1 VHSAA
6 ALRLGYVRAVG
17 PVDLRRRAPGAKAP
31 VLILG
36 FNAGL
41 EDLLHPRRQRQGQR
55 QRQRLALRAFVVP
68 TLRQAQGRLL
78 RKRRE
83 GWGTRFVSCGGE
95 VKVPVPRLFKERR
108 DKDGPPGI
116 DPPFAKLIRG
126 GWFAKVF
133 FMSDRVMS
141 ESAMSESTEQIRELL
156 DSVYRVDSG
165 RILATL
171 IRLLGDFDLAEEAMH
186 EAFAAALSLWPKSGV
201 PGNPRPWLIST
212 ARFKAI
218 DTLRRRARFD
228 ASQDEFVRYFE
239 AQSISAER
247 SNKNEEH
254 GLEDDYLEDD
264 RLRLIFTCCHP
275 SLAPDARVALT
286 LREVCGLTTE
296 EIAKAFLI
304 TPRTLA
310 QRVVRAK
317 AKIRETP
324 IRYEVPTPGELPER
338 LGAVLQVIYLVFN
351 EGYSAAAGAEVTR
364 AELTGEAIRLG
375 RLLVELHLTELGPEP
390 EVIGLLSLMLLQE
403 SRRAARNSPTG
414 ELILLENQDRA
425 LWNREQIAEGVAL
438 LEKALQYRQKSR
450 RFGSYTLQAAIAAVH
465 AEAESVA
472 RTDWR
477 QIVALYDR
485 LLQVQPSPVVQL
497 NRAVAI
503 AMRDGPEA
511 GLTNIDAVLEHGE
524 LANYYLAHSA
534 RADMCRRLGRT
545 AEARASYEKAL
556 ALTQQEPERQF
567 LQERIRQLK

>member
-1 VHSAA
+1 
-6 ALRLGYVRAVG
+6 
-17 PVDLRRRAPGAKAP
+17 
-31 VLILG
+31 
-36 FNAGL
+36 
-41 EDLLHPRRQRQGQR
+41 
-55 QRQRLALRAFVVP
+55 
-68 TLRQAQGRLL
+68 
-78 RKRRE
+78 
-83 GWGTRFVSCGGE
+83 
-95 VKVPVPRLFKERR
+95 
-108 DKDGPPGI
+108 
-116 DPPFAKLIRG
+116 
-126 GWFAKVF
+126 
-133 FMSDRVMS
+133 MS
-141 ESAMSESTEQIRELL
+141 ERSPQQLSDQTSDQIRELL
-156 DSVYRVDSG
+156 DSLYRQDSR

-228 ASQDEFVRYFE
+228 ASQDELARYLE
-239 AQSISAER
+239 AQSGSAER
-247 SNKNEEH
+247 SNSNAE
-254 GLEDDYLEDD
+254 GSLQDQSLEDD

-275 SLAPDARVALT
+275 SLAPEARVALT

-296 EIAKAFLI
+296 EIAKAFLT
-304 TPRTLA
+304 TPGTLA
-310 QRVVRAK
+310 QRIVRAK
-317 AKIRETP
+317 AKIREARIP
-324 IRYEVPTPGELPER
+324 YEVPAPQELPER

-375 RLLVELHLTELGPEP
+375 RLLLELRPEP
-390 EVIGLLSLMLLQE
+390 EIVGLLSLMLLQE
-403 SRRAARNSPTG
+403 SRHAARTSPTG
-414 ELILLENQDRA
+414 ELILLENQNRS

-438 LEKALQYRQKSR
+438 LEQALNSR

-472 RTDWR
+472 LTDWR

-485 LLQVQPSPVVQL
+485 LLRIQPSPVVQL

-511 GLTNIDAVLEHGE
+511 GLAHIDAVLELGE

-534 RADMCRRLGRT
+534 RADMYRRLGRT
-545 AEARASYEKAL
+545 VEARSSYEKAL

-567 LQERIRQLK
+567 LARRLEELK

>member
-1 VHSAA
+1 
-6 ALRLGYVRAVG
+6 
-17 PVDLRRRAPGAKAP
+17 
-31 VLILG
+31 
-36 FNAGL
+36 
-41 EDLLHPRRQRQGQR
+41 
-55 QRQRLALRAFVVP
+55 
-68 TLRQAQGRLL
+68 
-78 RKRRE
+78 
-83 GWGTRFVSCGGE
+83 
-95 VKVPVPRLFKERR
+95 
-108 DKDGPPGI
+108 
-116 DPPFAKLIRG
+116 
-126 GWFAKVF
+126 
-133 FMSDRVMS
+133 MS
-141 ESAMSESTEQIRELL
+141 ERSTEQIRELL
-156 DSVYRVDSG
+156 DSLYRVDSG

-186 EAFAAALSLWPKSGV
+186 EAFAAALSLWPRSGV

-228 ASQDEFVRYFE
+228 ASQDELVRYLE
-239 AQSISAER
+239 AQWSSPER
-247 SNKNEEH
+247 SDAEARSNEE
-254 GLEDDYLEDD
+254 DSLEDD

-275 SLAPDARVALT
+275 ALAPEAHVALT

-310 QRVVRAK
+310 QRIVRAK

-324 IRYEVPTPGELPER
+324 IPYEVPTPQELPER

-375 RLLVELHLTELGPEP
+375 RLLIELQPEP

-403 SRRAARNSPTG
+403 SRHAARTSPTG
-414 ELILLENQDRA
+414 ELILLEKQDRS

-438 LEKALQYRQKSR
+438 VEKALKSR
-450 RFGSYTLQAAIAAVH
+450 RFGPYTLQAAIAAVH
-465 AEAESVA
+465 AGAESA
-472 RTDWR
+472 AATDWR
-477 QIVALYDR
+477 QIAALYDR
-485 LLQVQPSPVVQL
+485 LLLIHPSPVVQL

-503 AMRDGPEA
+503 AMCDGPEA
-511 GLTNIDAVLEHGE
+511 GLTLIDAVLEQGE

-534 RADMCRRLGRT
+534 RADMYRRLGRT
-545 AEARASYEKAL
+545 AEARTSYEKAL
-556 ALTQQEPERQF
+556 ALTEQEPERKF